1 MWSQDMFTPATTI
14 TTTFDVICMHIIYSH
29 NKNQVLYLMGNRLI
43 IIAAVASSASIA
55 MLLLSA

>member
-1 MWSQDMFTPATTI
+1 VVAGYVTSAATI
-14 TTTFDVICMHIIYSH
+14 ITTFDVICMHIIYSH
-29 NKNQVLYLMGNRLI
+29 NKNQVLYLMGKRLI